1 MGLCNAEELLKIL
14 REIEP
19 EVAFEEICPSD
30 FDSYCKDGTKWS
42 LEAQAI
48 TRYLE
53 FRSLRRVPVD
63 RYDIPKS
70 LIAESKRKIDCVFDY
85 VEQTSQEYLE
95 LDEAKNNR
103 AYQYGFEYLNSVGFA
118 NTMARI
124 HAIEEQTIVG
134 THDQDL
140 ICGLERW
147 RQLTQRREAEM
158 IGNIY
163 EYCRENVF
171 DTGVFLVG
179 AAHKTGIVHE
189 IEKCARTDAYLIRW
203 NSPMAISLS
212 GPLCSIRANSRR
224 WCSL

>member
-1 MGLCNAEELLKIL
+1 MRKITIVFSSHREIGLCNAGELLEIL

-30 FDSYCKDGTKWS
+30 FDSYCSDGSKWS

-48 TRYLE
+48 TRYLKSK
-53 FRSLRRVPVD
+53 SLRRVPVD
-63 RYDIPKS
+63 RYDIPTS
-70 LIAESKRKIDCVFDY
+70 LIAESKSEIDRVFDY

-95 LDEAKNNR
+95 LGEEKNNK
-103 AYQYGFEYLNSVGFA
+103 AYQYGFEYLNSVAFA
-118 NTMARI
+118 KTMDRI
-124 HAIEEQTIVG
+124 HAIEEQIIVG

-189 IEKCARTDAYLIRW
+189 IEKCARSDADLIRW
-203 NSPMAISLS
+203 NFGCGHIS
-212 GPLCSIRANSRR
+212 
-224 WCSL
+224 